1 MKGILTISRYEF
13 INFLRSRYIQLLSII
28 FLLTAVF
35 ISYFG
40 SVGAGYKEFLGLLRT
55 SGSLFNLVLLTF
67 PLISMLMG
75 VQSYTTDISY
85 MGLLLS
91 QPISRFEVF
100 MGKYIGVF
108 LSLFLSTLTG
118 YGIAGIVISY
128 NTGMEGLKGYLI
140 VIFLSVFLFLI
151 FLSLSSFLSVI
162 LRQRSKA
169 LGVSFLI
176 WAFFVVIYDLLAI
189 GISIIMGGN
198 QVTPFTL
205 FFLLL
210 NPVDIARV
218 LGFQMIGAESF
229 LGPSGSY
236 LLTKLGGENSSLFLG
251 FLLAL
256 WMVIPLF
263 IAYRVFKNQD
273 I

>member
-1 MKGILTISRYEF
+1 MKGILIVSRYEF
-13 INFLRSRYIQLLSII
+13 INFLRSKYIQLLSII

-55 SGSLFNLVLLTF
+55 SGSLFNLILITF
-67 PLISMLMG
+67 PLISLLMG
-75 VQSYTTDISY
+75 VLSYTTDRSY

-108 LSLFLSTLTG
+108 LSLFISTLTG
-118 YGIAGIVISY
+118 FGSAGIIISY
-128 NTGMEGLKGYLI
+128 YTGFEGLKGYLV
-140 VIFLSVFLFLI
+140 VIIISVFLFLV

-162 LRQRSKA
+162 LIQRSKA

-176 WAFFVVIYDLLAI
+176 WAFFVIIYDLLAI
-189 GISIIMGGN
+189 GVSIIMGGN
-198 QVTPFTL
+198 QVTPFTI

-218 LGFQMIGAESF
+218 LGFEMIGAESF

-251 FLLAL
+251 FLLIL
-256 WMVIPLF
+256 WIVIPLS
-263 IAYRVFKNQD
+263 IAFKIFKKQD
-273 I
+273 V